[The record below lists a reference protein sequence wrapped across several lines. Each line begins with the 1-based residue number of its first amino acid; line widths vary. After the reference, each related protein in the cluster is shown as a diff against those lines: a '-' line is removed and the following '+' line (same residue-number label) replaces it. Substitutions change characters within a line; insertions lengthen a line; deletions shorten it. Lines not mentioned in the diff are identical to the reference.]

1 VNVALAFA
9 SGFLAPGRLWL
20 LLVVPALVA
29 VYVLQQRRR
38 RQQAVRFSNLALLR
52 SIAPPKPGWR
62 RHGPAAAVGLALV
75 GLLLGFARPTGN
87 VQVPKEAATI
97 MLVIDTSASM
107 QATDVEPSRLE
118 AATDAAKTF
127 VDQLPPQLEVGLVS
141 FDRQARVDAPPT
153 TDHAAVRAAISA
165 LQLGPGTA
173 AGDALDAARSAIEA
187 AEASSTRTGKG
198 NAAAIVLLSDG
209 VTTVGR
215 PVLQAAQD
223 AADAEIPVST
233 IAFGTDSGAVEVAG
247 RIIPVPADP
256 DTMSQVASITHGT
269 FFEAVSE
276 DELRQ
281 VYEDIGTRV
290 GFETERR
297 EVSGRW
303 LAGAT
308 VLLVTAL
315 GLGLLWNGRL
325 V

>member
-1 VNVALAFA
+1 V
-9 SGFLAPGRLWL
+9 SFLAPERLWL
-20 LLVVPALVA
+20 LLLVPALA
-29 VYVLQQRRR
+29 ALYVVQQRRR

-52 SIAPPKPGWR
+52 SVASPRPGWR
-62 RHGPAAAVGLALV
+62 RHGPAAAVALALA

-87 VQVPKEAATI
+87 VRVPKEAATI

-118 AATDAAKTF
+118 AAIDAARTF

-141 FDRQARVDAPPT
+141 FDREARVDAPPT
-153 TDHAAVRAAISA
+153 TDHEAVRTAISA

-173 AGDALDAARSAIEA
+173 AGDALDAALDAIAA
-187 AEASSTRTGKG
+187 AEASSTQTGDA

-215 PVLQAAQD
+215 PVLD
-223 AADAEIPVST
+223 AARTAAEAKVPVST
-233 IAFGTDSGAVEVAG
+233 IAFGTESGAVEVAG

-256 DTMSQVASITHGT
+256 DTMSQVAEITDGT